1 MHLHLAHV
9 SKRFGRTEALT
20 SLELTFAPGRIYAVT
35 GENGAGKSTLL
46 RLMAG
51 VLVPDEGQV
60 VMDDVPFSRKN
71 LEQRR
76 RVLFTPDSPVL
87 FDDETVVR
95 NVVTIAK
102 LYQKDIDP
110 AMPELAGFM
119 DECGIAEAALKRVNQ
134 LSRGEAWKAG
144 MAVVRAVQPEI
155 WLVDGPFA
163 SGTDAIGQAVFK
175 KLVRQLTAAGS
186 TVIYTTQLL
195 ELAAGFS
202 DDVLVLRKGKLTLQT
217 SGMDLSKAL
226 ATSEEA
232 GARILKGETFL
243 HDS

>member
-9 SKRFGRTEALT
+9 SKRFGRAEALSSVT
-20 SLELTFAPGRIYAVT
+20 VTFSPGRIYAVT

-46 RLMAG
+46 RLVAG
-51 VLVPDEGQV
+51 VLMPDEGD
-60 VMDDVPFSRKN
+60 VMMDEVAFSRKN
-71 LEQRR
+71 LDLRR
-76 RVLFTPDSPVL
+76 RVYFTPDTPVL

-110 AMPELAGFM
+110 AMPELAAFM

-144 MAVVRAVQPEI
+144 MAVVRAVQPEV
-155 WLVDGPFA
+155 WLVDEPFA
-163 SGTDAIGQAVFK
+163 SGMDAIGQAVFK

-186 TVIYTTQLL
+186 TVMYTTQLL
-195 ELAAGFS
+195 DLAASFS
-202 DDVLVLRKGKLTLQT
+202 DEVLVLRRGKLSLQT
-217 SGMDLSKAL
+217 SGSELAKAL
-226 ATSEEA
+226 ATSEDA
-232 GARILKGETFL
+232 GARILKGETL
-243 HDS
+243 LQDS